1 MTGCVVVKAAKAVVD
16 EEHVNSKLIV
26 LSAASVLAGT
36 VVSMYTRCPYI
47 RTYIA
52 HTNAIHEDANVYR
65 YLARHMRMDTMLG
78 AMTLLEHARS
88 RHPRRRHGSQRA
100 GLLWGLRRSR
110 RAEAQ
115 GQVRLFLSELSGH
128 LNSLL
133 MSWSTTYL
141 IIHSHTRELQLKLAA
156 VETHTAPL
164 LEWLQ
169 YYGSRHSTLLLPSSS
184 LSPSFRAPSPFSKK
198 GRGREKGGGEKGK
211 ETALNS
217 PSHPDVLSTRI
228 QPTDWRGCGAC
239 MRLCVCMHA
248 HAHT

>member
-1 MTGCVVVKAAKAVVD
+1 M
-16 EEHVNSKLIV
+16 
-26 LSAASVLAGT
+26 
-36 VVSMYTRCPYI
+36 
-47 RTYIA
+47 
-52 HTNAIHEDANVYR
+52 YR
-65 YLARHMRMDTMLG
+65 YPARHMRMDTILG
-78 AMTLLEHARS
+78 AMTLLQHARS

-184 LSPSFRAPSPFSKK
+184 LSPSFRAPSPFSPPPFLG
-198 GRGREKGGGEKGK
+198 GRKRGGRKGK
-211 ETALNS
+211 GNGPQQPISSRRSLN
-217 PSHPDVLSTRI
+217 PHPTN
-228 QPTDWRGCGAC
+228 
-239 MRLCVCMHA
+239 
-248 HAHT
+248 

>member
-1 MTGCVVVKAAKAVVD
+1 
-16 EEHVNSKLIV
+16 
-26 LSAASVLAGT
+26 
-36 VVSMYTRCPYI
+36 
-47 RTYIA
+47 
-52 HTNAIHEDANVYR
+52 
-65 YLARHMRMDTMLG
+65 MRMDTILG
-78 AMTLLEHARS
+78 AMTLLQHARS

-115 GQVRLFLSELSGH
+115 GQVSLFLSELSGH

-169 YYGSRHSTLLLPSSS
+169 YYGSRHFTLLLPSSS
-184 LSPSFRAPSPFSKK
+184 LSPSFRAPS
-198 GRGREKGGGEKGK
+198 K
-211 ETALNS
+211 ETPLNNPS
-217 PSHPDVLSTRI
+217 HHSNTNTVHTNDPSHPDVLSTRI